1 MTSTLKWN
9 TYENMKYDLFISYS
23 RKDFDEVSALLETI
37 RKEVPGLSVWFDIDG
52 IESGDDFEEKI
63 ISAID
68 NSSYVL
74 FALSDNSLESEW
86 TKKEVMYAKNT
97 DKRVVPVLL
106 KGAELKKWFLFKFG
120 TIDCIDSTN
129 SIQVEKL
136 CQNLS
141 DWTGRKPLI
150 APSGDMVLSGILC
163 PCGSGKPFTECH
175 GKNVLQSDFERL
187 LDGFIGS
194 EEVRSRYDILLNDK
208 GQVMLIIKPRKNEPV
223 HPLLV
228 VSGKYDSMAV
238 LYRCEENAVYFDDMA
253 EDAYNAIVKVDQV
266 WVVEISDDDM
276 VREYKVPV
284 QVVKDVKVFM

>member
-1 MTSTLKWN
+1 
-9 TYENMKYDLFISYS
+9 MKYDVFISYS

-86 TKKEVMYAKNT
+86 TKAEVMYAKNT
-97 DKRVVPVLL
+97 DKKVIPVLL
-106 KGAELKKWFLFKFG
+106 KGAQLKKWFLFKFG

-129 SIQVEKL
+129 SIQMEKL

-150 APSGDMVLSGILC
+150 APSGDVILSSILC

-175 GKNVLQSDFERL
+175 GKNVLQSDFDRL

-194 EEVRSRYDILLNDK
+194 EEDDDKSLKARYDILSNDK
-208 GQVMLIIKPRKNEPV
+208 GQVMLIIQSRKNEPV
-223 HPLLV
+223 HPLLL

-266 WVVEISDDDM
+266 WVVEMSDDDM

-284 QVVKDVKVFM
+284 RVVKDVKEFM

>member
-1 MTSTLKWN
+1 
-9 TYENMKYDLFISYS
+9 MKYDVFISYS

-37 RKEVPGLSVWFDIDG
+37 RREVPGLSVWFDING

-68 NSSYVL
+68 SSSYVL

-106 KGAELKKWFLFKFG
+106 KGAQLKKWFLFKFG

-129 SIQVEKL
+129 SIQMEKL

-150 APSGDMVLSGILC
+150 APSGDVVLSGILC
-163 PCGSGKPFTECH
+163 PCGSGKLFTECH
-175 GKNVLQSDFERL
+175 GKNVLQSEFERL
-187 LDGFIGS
+187 RDTYGS
-194 EEVRSRYDILLNDK
+194 NKDSSEKSKKSRYDILTNDK
-208 GQVMLIIKPRKNEPV
+208 GQVMFVIQSREHGPEN
-223 HPLLV
+223 PLLL
-228 VSGKYDSMAV
+228 VSSTFDSLAL
-238 LYRCEENAVYFDDMA
+238 LYRCKENVVYFDDIA
-253 EDAYNAIVKVDQV
+253 EPAHQAITAVDEI
-266 WVVEISDDDM
+266 WVVEVNDEEP
-276 VREYKVPV
+276 VREYSVPV
-284 QVVKDVKVFM
+284 RVVKDVKVFM

>member
-1 MTSTLKWN
+1 
-9 TYENMKYDLFISYS
+9 MKYDVFISYS

-86 TKKEVMYAKNT
+86 TKAEVMYAKNT
-97 DKRVVPVLL
+97 DKKVIPVLL
-106 KGAELKKWFLFKFG
+106 KGAQLKKWFLFKFG

-175 GKNVLQSDFERL
+175 GKNVLQSEYERL
-187 LDGFIGS
+187 MNVFGDSGEKS
-194 EEVRSRYDILLNDK
+194 KKSRYDVLSDDK
-208 GQVMLIIKPRKNEPV
+208 GQVMIIIQSREPGPKKP
-223 HPLLV
+223 LMLV
-228 VSGKYDSMAV
+228 SSTFDSLAL
-238 LYRCEENAVYFDDMA
+238 LYRCEENAVYFHDFA
-253 EDAYNAIVKVDQV
+253 EPAHEAVSKVDQV
-266 WVVEISDDDM
+266 WIVEISDHDV
-276 VREYKVPV
+276 VREYMAPV
-284 QVVKDVKVFM
+284 QVVKDIKEFM